1 VSLHQC
7 NYMLPKPTWPYMT
20 RCKEIGERFLM
31 PPDGIDVLEADWM
44 CPLHIEGG
52 LRAGA
57 RFLSEDEL
65 WELERRKG

>member
-1 VSLHQC
+1 
-7 NYMLPKPTWPYMT
+7 
-20 RCKEIGERFLM
+20 M